1 MKIKELVFEGLEQVL
16 LINEITSS
24 IYSSLLQNSKVKK
37 QSTRKKNN

>member
-1 MKIKELVFEGLEQVL
+1 MKIKKLVFEGLDL